1 MAKVK
6 YIKGKDGT
14 VGAPAPSR
22 GKGIHAAALEWI
34 RDHPG
39 EFKLYAGKWAAVSGN
54 GVFMVGDS
62 AEDIWEKIRKDKE
75 APQNPLVMFIP
86 GLNEA

>member
-1 MAKVK
+1 MSKTK
-6 YIKGKDGT
+6 YIKSKEG

-39 EFKLYAGKWAAVSGN
+39 EFKHFAGKYAAVLL
-54 GVFMVGDS
+54 
-62 AEDIWEKIRKDKE
+62 
-75 APQNPLVMFIP
+75 PP
-86 GLNEA
+86 GLVHSKAPPLL